1 MPLEE
6 EMHHELVRLEKE
18 IAILDTEIE
27 RLYTKVVN
35 LINIRKKKEHDL
47 RILRETFGMAV
58 EKDDADLQTTL
69 SRLLKES
76 V

>member
-6 EMHHELVRLEKE
+6 EMHHELARLEKE
-18 IAILDTEIE
+18 ISVLDDEIA

-47 RILRETFGMAV
+47 KVLRENFGIV
-58 EKDDADLQTTL
+58 SDQDDREFQTNL
-69 SRLLKES
+69 ARLLKETM
-76 V
+76 